1 MPLKVTGRNAR
12 MAKQFMM
19 RMTFAFFLIA
29 FSLTNLAAGQLRTK
43 SAKPQVLKCSIAFD
57 SASIKR
63 DCPAIVSV
71 RVENMSGGELDLKA
85 IYTFEL
91 LRVST
96 QAVARDVSTLGDS
109 YWSPLDISSGE
120 SLKLPVSGRVPQLP
134 LHLKKDD
141 AKSFKFDLSKLLWNA
156 TLLSRWPYE
165 NLFDVVP
172 KGSYWLV
179 FKVSGTREAISNK
192 IEVLVE

>member
-1 MPLKVTGRNAR
+1 
-12 MAKQFMM
+12 MAKQFIM
-19 RMTFAFFLIA
+19 RMAFVFFLTA
-29 FSLTNLAAGQLRTK
+29 FSFTNLAPGQLRTK
-43 SAKPQVLKCSIAFD
+43 TAKPQLLKCSIAID
-57 SASIKR
+57 SASIKS
-63 DCPAIVSV
+63 DYPAIVSV
-71 RVENMSGGELDLKA
+71 TVENVSGGELGLKA

-91 LRVST
+91 LTVST
-96 QAVARDVSTLGDS
+96 QAVAREFSSLGDS

-120 SLKLPVSGRVPQLP
+120 SLQLPVSGRVPQLP
-134 LHLKKDD
+134 LHLKKDE

-156 TLLSRWPYE
+156 TLLSIWPHE

-179 FKVSGTREAISNK
+179 FKVSGNRETISNK